1 VTHPTNRKTTAMKKE
16 KTPEQKLLQA
26 QRSAERAQAIAY
38 ARLIQAKSKE
48 AQRKAQKENK

>member
-1 VTHPTNRKTTAMKKE
+1 MKKE